1 MKYFI
6 ITLLLAVFV
15 PALADMYKCK
25 VNGNTA
31 YQAKPC
37 AADVEETSQFKLKH
51 DISKTEQERA
61 RANFMDGL
69 TDKESEDRT
78 EGKQVST
85 NLKQA
90 PGDKIQENTRRKH
103 RSMRKK
109 GSSLAK

>member
-1 MKYFI
+1 MKFFI

-15 PALADMYKCK
+15 PAHADMYKCK
-25 VNGNTA
+25 VNGKTA
-31 YQAKPC
+31 YQARPC
-37 AADVEETSQFKLKH
+37 AADVEEANQFKLKH

-69 TDKESEDRT
+69 ADKESEVRT

-85 NLKQA
+85 DLKQV
-90 PGDKIQENTRRKH
+90 PDNKIQENTRRKH